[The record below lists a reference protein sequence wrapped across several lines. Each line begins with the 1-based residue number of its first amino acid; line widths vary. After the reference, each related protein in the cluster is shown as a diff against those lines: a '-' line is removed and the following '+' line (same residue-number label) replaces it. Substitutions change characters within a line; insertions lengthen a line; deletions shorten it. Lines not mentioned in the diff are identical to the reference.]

1 MSERSPLSVEALA
14 ALKSYLA
21 RLDSRTRQRGKTYF
35 NADRVSDVV
44 LDGPSVRAVVLGSDE
59 YETKLLW
66 SNGLWSG
73 ACTCPMVSN
82 CKHVYAT
89 GLAWLTDNQ
98 LRGQST
104 PPRADV
110 IYLPEES
117 APPDA
122 PSAPLLKF
130 RPGEAPIVTEFAAT
144 TGRVPTSKELS
155 WLRNLERVFLSL
167 KKNDYGQS
175 WFDLQSLQNLV
186 PNTYRYSLYRLGYDP
201 FADFWKTPPATPL
214 KLWPFIALLLRDNQ
228 VPLPDFTAKFTDLAG
243 AEASRLAVLRE
254 KQLAA
259 WRQRFAKFDA
269 EASAPAPTAGDALST
284 LRLVLGSP
292 KISWEVSALGPA
304 GPFVACLIEALRPA
318 LSDYPS
324 AALEYD
330 EASNI
335 LLSGLRKRFLHHNKS
350 SLKLTSPEDAALIG
364 EWLAHPVTR
373 RLVVG
378 PGGTAFEDDPRTV
391 TWKVDD
397 HPSDPTQ
404 AMVSLVLSDS
414 SPLPAGAIHLPGKPA
429 RYLHGQ
435 SVFTGLPPL
444 ELSTASTPVPR
455 EVLALPE
462 AGRFAARSGVK
473 IPGDTAHRFRPES
486 LRARVRAKL
495 LPASQHYYSEI
506 LMIELHA
513 VNPEGAARARWDND
527 IWNTKAPKLDR
538 APDAAFLLHDFAPLQ
553 PTARHLARYPGLHW
567 ARIEK
572 SNDGYFVQ
580 LGTNFGT
587 LFADWLAGVPA
598 GTLVELSPEL
608 AAFAA
613 APTRGHFALEA
624 TESGIDW
631 FDVSVQLR
639 VEDTTLT
646 DEEIVLLRKA
656 NGRFIRLQGKGWRR
670 LQLDLSDADR
680 ARFERLGLDPAKL
693 AEEDRESPRFHALQL
708 ADETLGEALPEK
720 LWRKIRE
727 RAAAIR
733 QVPAP
738 ALPAGLHAELRPY
751 QLEGFHYLA
760 HLAENRFGGVLAD
773 DMGLGKTLQ
782 ALTWLLWL
790 AALPASDAIVPR
802 KKIAAAPR
810 IFRALVICPKSVVFN
825 WETETARFAPTLT
838 TARLTPRAAGIVPT
852 GVHLVVANYAQLR
865 LNAEALA
872 GETWDAVILD
882 EGQNIKNPTSATAQ
896 AARALRSTHR
906 LVLTGTPIEN
916 RLLDLWSLFAFA
928 QPGFLG
934 GQTQFKRLY
943 NDKNDPTARSRLA
956 ARVRHFMLRRTKGQV
971 ARDLPPRSEEDIIVE
986 LDGPQR
992 TLYDAELKRARA
1004 MLLKV
1009 ENTRDFDAAR
1019 FNILQSL
1026 LRLRQICCDPRLLGA
1041 DLAGEK
1047 PARKKKA
1054 ATETATTETAEAA
1067 SKISASAKLEA
1078 LLDTLEPALAE
1089 GHRVLVFSQFVTM
1102 LELIR
1107 DELVSR
1113 EIKFLMLTGQTEN
1126 RQELV
1131 QQFQAADGPPVFL
1144 LSLKAA
1150 GSGLNLTAASYV
1162 VLYDPWWNPAVEAQA
1177 IDRTH
1182 RIGQTAHVIA
1192 YRLLARNTVEEKIRA
1207 LQKEKAALAASVV
1220 QEESLAKVLDLDSL
1234 RQILS

>member
-1 MSERSPLSVEALA
+1 MSERSPFSVEALA
-14 ALKSYLA
+14 ALKSYLE

-44 LDGPSVRAVVLGSDE
+44 LNGPSVRGVVQGSNE

-66 SNGLWSG
+66 TNGRWSG
-73 ACTCPMVSN
+73 ACSCPMVSN

-89 GLAWLTDNQ
+89 GLAWLTDNE
-98 LRGQST
+98 LRDQST
-104 PPRADV
+104 PSRAGV
-110 IYLPEES
+110 MFFPEKS
-117 APPDA
+117 APPAA

-130 RPGEAPIVTEFAAT
+130 SPGEVPLVTEFAAT

-167 KKNDYGQS
+167 KKNDYGQR

-186 PNTYRYSLYRLGYDP
+186 PNTYRDSLYQLGYDP
-201 FADFWKTPPATPL
+201 FVDFWKTPPATPI
-214 KLWPFIALLLRDNQ
+214 KLWPFIALLFQDHH
-228 VPLPDFTAKFTDLAG
+228 VPLPDFIVAFTDVAG
-243 AEASRLAVLRE
+243 AEASRRAVLRE

-259 WRQRFAKFDA
+259 WRQRFAALDA
-269 EASAPAPTAGDALST
+269 EASAPAQAAGDAPST
-284 LRLVLGSP
+284 LRLVLGSK
-292 KISWEVSALGPA
+292 KISWEVSEQGPA
-304 GPFVACLIEALRPA
+304 GPFVACSIDMLRPA
-318 LSDYPS
+318 LNDYSS

-330 EASNI
+330 DASNI
-335 LLSGLRKRFLHHNKS
+335 VLSGLRKRFVHYNKA

-378 PGGTAFEDDPRTV
+378 PAGTAFEDDPRTV
-391 TWKVDD
+391 TWKIDD

-404 AMVSLVLSDS
+404 AVVSLVLSDG

-455 EVLALPE
+455 EVLVLPE
-462 AGRFAARSGVK
+462 AGRFAARTGVK
-473 IPGDTAHRFRPES
+473 IPGGTAHRFRSES

-495 LPASQHYYSEI
+495 LPPGLYSSET
-506 LMIELHA
+506 LCLDLHA
-513 VNPEGAARARWDND
+513 VNPEGAARARWDSA
-527 IWNTKAPKLDR
+527 IWNTKAPKLDKS
-538 APDAAFLLHDFAPLQ
+538 PDAAFLLHDFTPLQ
-553 PTARHLARYPGLHW
+553 SAARHLAQYPNLIW
-567 ARIEK
+567 ARVEK
-572 SNDGYFVQ
+572 SNEGFIAL
-580 LGTNFGT
+580 LGSGFGT
-587 LFADWLAGVPA
+587 TFSDWLAGVPA

-631 FDVSVQLR
+631 FDVSVELR

-646 DEEIVLLRKA
+646 DEEIALLRKA

-680 ARFERLGLDPAKL
+680 ARFERLGLDPTKL

-720 LWRKIRE
+720 LWRQIRE

-751 QLEGFHYLA
+751 QLEGYHYLA

-790 AALPASDAIVPR
+790 ASLPSS
-802 KKIAAAPR
+802 KKNLPKKKSAAAPKV
-810 IFRALVICPKSVVFN
+810 FRALVICPKSVVFN

-838 TARLTPRAAGIVPT
+838 TARFTPRASGVIPT
-852 GVHLVVANYAQLR
+852 GVHLVVANYTQLR

-872 GETWDAVILD
+872 GESWDAVILD

-928 QPGFLG
+928 QPGLLG

-943 NDKNDPTARSRLA
+943 NDKTDPTARSRLA
-956 ARVRHFMLRRTKGQV
+956 TRVRHFMLRRTKGQV

-1009 ENTRDFDAAR
+1009 ETARDFDAAR

-1054 ATETATTETAEAA
+1054 TTETDTTETAEAA

-1102 LELIR
+1102 LEIIR
-1107 DELVSR
+1107 AELVSR

-1182 RIGQTAHVIA
+1182 RIGQTQHVIA
-1192 YRLLARNTVEEKIRA
+1192 YRLLARNTIEEKIRA

-1234 RQILS
+1234 RQILG